1 MIDKVKIGAITYAIT
16 IDDTLG
22 DSGFAGQ
29 IRYQRCTIVIN
40 GDLKPQFAMQTL
52 WHEVIHG
59 IMTNAGIPHE
69 DQTEPLVN
77 ALAYGVLQVIVDNP
91 GIVE

>member
-1 MIDKVKIGAITYAIT
+1 MIDKVKIGAITYDVT

-22 DSGFAGQ
+22 DTGYSGQ
-29 IRYQRCTIVIN
+29 IRYLRTQIVIN
-40 GDLKPQFAMQTL
+40 GDLKPQAAKQTL
-52 WHEVIHG
+52 WHEIIHG

-77 ALAYGVLQVIVDNP
+77 AIAYGVMQVLVDNP